1 MTSERT
7 QAYGRIIKTL
17 EDLGPAKL
25 LAAEQELIREAA
37 DTLIFAETVDE
48 HVFAAVEDVRALA
61 AHLVESGR
69 WTEERAAALVD
80 DVAGTGPLA
89 PVA

>member
-17 EDLGPAKL
+17 EDIGPAKL
-25 LAAEQELIREAA
+25 QPAEEQRIRDAA
-37 DTLIFAETVDE
+37 DNLL
-48 HVFAAVEDVRALA
+48 FAADLDEARDTLTDVDALA
-61 AHLVESGR
+61 EHLIGSGR
-69 WTEERAAALVD
+69 WTNERTTELVQNLQ
-80 DVAGTGPLA
+80 ACGPVT

>member
-17 EDLGPAKL
+17 EDIGPAKL
-25 LAAEQELIREAA
+25 HAAEEQRIRDAA
-37 DTLIFAETVDE
+37 DNLF
-48 HVFAAVEDVRALA
+48 FAADIEEARETLTHVDALA
-61 AHLVESGR
+61 EQLVSSGR
-69 WTEERAAALVD
+69 WSTERTTELVQNLQ
-80 DVAGTGPLA
+80 ACGPVT

>member
-17 EDLGPAKL
+17 EDIGPAKL
-25 LAAEQELIREAA
+25 HAAEEQRIRDAA
-37 DTLIFAETVDE
+37 DNLF
-48 HVFAAVEDVRALA
+48 FAADIEEARETLMDVDALA
-61 AHLVESGR
+61 EQLVSSGR
-69 WTEERAAALVD
+69 WSTERTTELVQNLQ
-80 DVAGTGPLA
+80 ACGPVT

>member
-17 EDLGPAKL
+17 EDIGPAKL
-25 LAAEQELIREAA
+25 QPAEEQRIRDAA
-37 DTLIFAETVDE
+37 DNLL
-48 HVFAAVEDVRALA
+48 FAADLDEARATLTDVDTLA
-61 AHLVESGR
+61 EHLIGSGR
-69 WTEERAAALVD
+69 WTTERTTELVQNLQ
-80 DVAGTGPLA
+80 ACGPVT

>member
-17 EDLGPAKL
+17 EDIGPAKL
-25 LAAEQELIREAA
+25 HAAEEQRIRDAA
-37 DTLIFAETVDE
+37 DNLF
-48 HVFAAVEDVRALA
+48 FAADLEEARETLTDVDALA
-61 AHLVESGR
+61 EQLVSSGR
-69 WTEERAAALVD
+69 WSTERTTELVQNLQ
-80 DVAGTGPLA
+80 ACGPVT